1 MKKFV
6 WLLVFLIPLLLLYS
20 PVLASSDTDDLRRML
35 EELRKEV
42 ETLKKENAELRSQ
55 VEELKKAQIP
65 AAAPVVAPSKHS
77 FYSKGGYGSTPSGI
91 DFYGFFKIDAV
102 WQDSSAVGDIYV
114 LYVLPDSKGGGDNK
128 FTLNFRH
135 SRFGFDF
142 SKPYK
147 TWNLFGKMEMDFYTE
162 CHNEETLPWNANHS
176 PLRAR
181 RVFVGVE
188 KGTWQLLA
196 GLDWL
201 TISQLYPHTSN
212 FPAGTFMGN
221 PAYRMPQV
229 RLTKWF
235 KINDVSQLKFQIA
248 AEKPYGFPPMNGIV
262 WDEDPANDAGFPGI
276 EARIAYETKLFGK
289 PALAAVWGHYSEEEY
304 ATQYGDKD
312 AESYSIGLEAKFPL
326 PIQKKAFLLG
336 EIWYGRNFDGYYSCG
351 VNQGTR
357 FTVYFDDGTTQQTK
371 YVTDLRDSTLKKVF
385 ENFDPDT
392 NKYQVLS
399 VDEIDAWGGWIE
411 LELFWTPKLVT
422 HFGWGI
428 DNPDNDDLA
437 GVSGARLQQQMFYT
451 NFLYRLT
458 KEFGFGMEY
467 MYVRTDYRQSDGGD
481 GKLNRFMGSFY
492 YFF

>member
-6 WLLVFLIPLLLLYS
+6 WLVVFLIPLLLLYS
-20 PVLASSDTDDLRRML
+20 PVLASSNTDDLRQML

-65 AAAPVVAPSKHS
+65 AAAPVVAPAKHS

-102 WQDSSAVGDIYV
+102 WQDARAVGDVYV
-114 LYVLPDSKGGGDNK
+114 LYVLPKRDTTTGHKNDGDSS

-135 SRFGFDF
+135 SRFGFNF

-147 TWNLFGKMEMDFYTE
+147 GWNLFGKMEMDFYTE
-162 CHNEETLPWNANHS
+162 CHGEDTMPWNVNHS
-176 PLRAR
+176 PVRAR

-221 PAYRMPQV
+221 PAYRMPQI

-248 AEKPYGFPPMNGIV
+248 AEESYAFGRY
-262 WDEDPANDAGFPGI
+262 ANALYDFDQTPGNQAGFPGI
-276 EARIAYETKLFGK
+276 ELRLAYESKLFGK
-289 PALAAVWGHYSEEEY
+289 PALMAIWGHYSGEEY
-304 ATQYGDKD
+304 ELSGNDELAD
-312 AESYSIGLEAKFPL
+312 SYSIGLEAKFPL

-351 VNQGTR
+351 VNQGVV
-357 FTVYFDDGTTQQTK
+357 FKKNDGTYTLSYSAK
-371 YVTDLRDSTLKKVF
+371 NTDLVS
-385 ENFDPDT
+385 
-392 NKYQVLS
+392 LS
-399 VDEIDAWGGWIE
+399 EIDAWGGWIE

-437 GVSGARLQQQMFYT
+437 GVTSARLQQQMYYT

-481 GKLNRFMGSFY
+481 GKLNRIMGSFY

>member
-6 WLLVFLIPLLLLYS
+6 WLLVLLIPLLLLYS
-20 PVLASSDTDDLRRML
+20 PVLASSNTDDLRQML

-65 AAAPVVAPSKHS
+65 AAAPVVAPAKHS

-114 LYVLPDSKGGGDNK
+114 LWVLPESAGGGDNK

-135 SRFGFDF
+135 SRFGFNF
-142 SKPYK
+142 FKPYK
-147 TWNLFGKMEMDFYTE
+147 GWNLFGKMEMDFYTE
-162 CHNEETLPWNANHS
+162 CHGEDTLPWNVNHS
-176 PLRAR
+176 PVRAR
-181 RVFVGVE
+181 RVFIGVE

-221 PAYRMPQV
+221 PAYRMPQI

-235 KINDVSQLKFQIA
+235 KINDISQLKLQIA
-248 AEKPYGFPPMNGIV
+248 AEKPYAFPKGTYV
-262 WDEDPANDAGFPGI
+262 FDEDPANDAGFPGI

-289 PALAAVWGHYSEEEY
+289 PALAAIWGHYSEEEY
-304 ATQYGDKD
+304 ATKYGDKD

-357 FTVYFDDGTTQQTK
+357 FYLDNNT
-371 YVTDLRDSTLKKVF
+371 YVTDLRNISSDQILGIS
-385 ENFDPDT
+385 
-392 NKYQVLS
+392 
-399 VDEIDAWGGWIE
+399 EIDAWGGWIE

-437 GVSGARLQQQMFYT
+437 GVTSARLQQQMFYT

-467 MYVRTDYRQSDGGD
+467 MYVRTDYRQSYGGD
-481 GKLNRFMGSFY
+481 GKLNRVMGSFY